1 MREKF
6 FSMRRVG
13 FLLAG
18 MLALAMIC
26 SSASTWAQD
35 AQEEELPADTKFLRK
50 LFKEFGLQREGP
62 GVEFRERA
70 PLVVPP
76 SRDLPPPQTADAV
89 TRNPAWPKDPD
100 VEKRNAEVST
110 PAQRAKLRGASEAM
124 VEEGRALRPNE
135 LNIGTGPTSTGSVQ
149 TPEESARPML
159 PSQLG
164 SRGFLDFFTNKSS
177 SEETAQFTSEPPRTS
192 LTAPPVGYQTPSAAQ
207 PYGMGPARAEPAKPK
222 NLWDRASGEN

>member
-6 FSMRRVG
+6 SSMRRLG
-13 FLLAG
+13 FVLAG
-18 MLALAMIC
+18 TLALAMIW
-26 SSASTWAQD
+26 SSASAWAQD
-35 AQEEELPADTKFLRK
+35 EEEELPADTKFLRK
-50 LFKEFGLQREGP
+50 LFKEFGLQREGE

-76 SRDLPPPQTADAV
+76 SRDLPPPQSADAV

-100 VEKRNAEVST
+100 VQKRNAAVST
-110 PAQRAKLRGASEAM
+110 PAQRAKLRGAAEAM

-135 LNIGTGPTSTGSVQ
+135 LNIGTGPTSTGSVVS
-149 TPEESARPML
+149 PEESARPML

-164 SRGFLDFFTNKSS
+164 SKGFLDFFTNKSS